1 MKSVMSLEMYEK
13 LKLKNLDST
22 SIPHVVGASGES
34 LGARGKTKCE
44 ININGKIFY
53 QTFIV
58 CEHLKRPI
66 ILGRD
71 FSIQN
76 CIGISWTK
84 TNTRR
89 LTQNNEVIAETA
101 EYQTPSRASVSLK
114 RNIKV
119 PPRSCAVVDVDINT
133 TEKIKVEV
141 TPDQL
146 WLSAN
151 PNICTYPMIAD
162 LKERE
167 PNTVTP
173 FVIVNFSHH
182 EHLHLPRDHV
192 VAFAEKDCK
201 EGEVLEICT
210 MEQLEKELPRN
221 WIPERKRQEKFSEF
235 FENPFMQ
242 KDDDFLKSPA
252 EAPVHRKVLL
262 EDKDISP
269 KTQKAFD
276 KLCEK
281 YDDIISK
288 NSGDIGKT
296 MLVEMEIDTGNHP
309 PIASKPYTLPLK
321 HYDWVQKEI
330 ETLERAGIIERSISP
345 WASPVVIVPKKS
357 APGEPPRRRMCVDYR
372 KINKLQPEVTKADG
386 GKGCISLIPLP
397 KIDELYA
404 KLKGYKVF
412 SSLDL
417 RSGYY
422 HIGLKDSAKPKS
434 AFVLSSL
441 GKYQFNRVPFGLA
454 QAPAYFQKLINDI
467 LKGCNFAMG
476 YLDDIIIYSRSE
488 KEHLEHLEEIFTR
501 LKTAGLKLKLEKCC
515 FFKKHIQY
523 LGHLISADGIQPLP
537 EKLESI
543 AKMPAPKNPKEVK
556 QFLGLVGYYRKF
568 VPRFADISRV
578 LTHLTKKDVEFKWTP
593 ECEKCFQILKEFLQ
607 QAPILR
613 YPDPQ
618 ASYTLYTDASKYAY
632 AGVLT
637 QHNNG
642 TDHPITYVSGL
653 FRGSQLNWATLTKE
667 AYAIYMSVKKL
678 SFYIDTA
685 KITVKS
691 DHLPL
696 KKFLE
701 KNTLNSKV
709 NNWAVELESQN
720 ITFEYI
726 PGIRNT
732 LADTLSRLI
741 EMDENIKLQPEEE
754 GKEFGYFPF
763 EELPPVTTQVVE
775 EVIKCEIG
783 NINIQH
789 TDPIEIN
796 TDIHLP
802 LKDDKLAKLQESDP
816 HTKQLRKQW
825 ENKNLD
831 QNTYTM
837 ENNILKRKLVD
848 NGLLYTPIVV
858 PDVLKDCLLILAHD
872 KQGHNGFRRTYASLK
887 NRYHWKGMKKSVY
900 QHCTNC
906 QVCAKHNIKTQQLK
920 NEHFSSPP
928 QPMEFIAM
936 DLIGEFHPA
945 SSKGNRFALTAV
957 CMLTGF
963 TFCIPLKSKR
973 AEDVIK
979 AYIDHICCIFGPSR
993 KILTDNGTEF
1003 KNKLWTEVF
1012 EKLRTEQKFTPIY
1025 SPQCNGRI
1033 EGFHKFLKATIAK
1046 QLETRVEWD
1055 DLVWKATAAY
1065 NFFPTESSG
1074 LAPFFLMFGREA
1086 AVKHTLLESENP
1098 KYLGTNEGMINVGL
1112 MTKLYN
1118 VVAHNLNEA
1127 RKARDGKK
1135 KRTTS
1140 KEPETLKIGDN
1151 ILVRDH
1157 TSKAFQPKYKDFCIV
1172 GLLGKNQVEIKDN
1185 HGHIT
1190 KVHRR
1195 DVKKIPMTE
1204 KVCKLYEEEQAG
1216 KTREGRKA
1224 VPNSKM
1230 PDLGWDIAETQ
1241 LTLEAQKENNSNMTP
1256 LLQTLVT
1263 VIVLIIAIVKQTT
1276 AGIKKVTKK
1285 AAQVIEASHNR
1296 IIKNIKDFHRNVTS
1310 AITIATNTTDRTNH
1324 KEQARINNKTTKYFP
1339 GTRKP
1344 NDEYDESY
1352 QSITSRTYNHCDN

>member
-167 PNTVTP
+167 PNTITP

-454 QAPAYFQKLINDI
+454 QAPAYFQKLINDV

-816 HTKQLRKQW
+816 HTRQLRKQW